1 MSEISHT
8 TKVTAP
14 PDDDPFWGS
23 PLRDQVKE
31 WLQANNIS
39 LRIPRRDIT
48 ITGPPGNRTIHYT
61 AFVLSGD
68 GRIQV
73 DPNDKDEALM
83 EERTTPCL
91 VEPPTACVCGEP
103 EASGTTHRVDGPCY
117 VAEPGCTCGPPPGG
131 ICVHDVTTTAPG
143 PRKQRREQAP

>member
-1 MSEISHT
+1 MTETDRTAT
-8 TKVTAP
+8 TVPAP
-14 PDDDPFWGS
+14 PDSDPFWNS
-23 PLRDQVKE
+23 SLRDQVKE

-73 DPNDKDEALM
+73 DPNDRGEALM
-83 EERTTPCL
+83 EEHTAPCL
-91 VEPPTACVCGEP
+91 VEPPVAVTE
-103 EASGTTHRVDGPCY
+103 EAP
-117 VAEPGCTCGPPPGG
+117 
-131 ICVHDVTTTAPG
+131 
-143 PRKQRREQAP
+143 